1 MMYVSASVCICVC
14 SMFARNFSVN
24 HKKCKPKMKK
34 FILNNLKMRERYRVH
49 LFLPKLI
56 YANRIL
62 PVVIHKTRHFIAFTC
77 VIACH
82 SHKISINISPS
93 GRCECVCSNPEVF
106 ENTWSCVPKKTHK
119 TFIVYCT
126 RQHFRHLEQPK
137 FHKCTLPNRFSDLL
151 HKLAS
156 IYWHLSLDRHS
167 HELIMGFIQH
177 RSFQI
182 E

>member
-1 MMYVSASVCICVC
+1 MYVSASVCVCVC

-93 GRCECVCSNPEVF
+93 GRCVCVCVRIQKFLKTLEAVYR
-106 ENTWSCVPKKTHK
+106 KKLIK
-119 TFIVYCT
+119 LSQFIALVKIFGILNNQNFTSALY
-126 RQHFRHLEQPK
+126 RIDFP
-137 FHKCTLPNRFSDLL
+137 
-151 HKLAS
+151 
-156 IYWHLSLDRHS
+156 IYFTNWHQFIGIS
-167 HELIMGFIQH
+167 H
-177 RSFQI
+177 QI
-182 E
+182 DTAMN

>member
-62 PVVIHKTRHFIAFTC
+62 PVVIHKHEAFYCAHLRHC
-77 VIACH
+77 
-82 SHKISINISPS
+82 
-93 GRCECVCSNPEVF
+93 
-106 ENTWSCVPKKTHK
+106 
-119 TFIVYCT
+119 
-126 RQHFRHLEQPK
+126 
-137 FHKCTLPNRFSDLL
+137 
-151 HKLAS
+151 
-156 IYWHLSLDRHS
+156 LSLT
-167 HELIMGFIQH
+167 
-177 RSFQI
+177 
-182 E
+182 